1 VAAVAARRPRRRLLL
16 ALLPARSSLLLRLL
30 RARRA
35 AIRLARLNVATARR
49 VRAFAWCIG
58 HDFLLVLD

>member
-1 VAAVAARRPRRRLLL
+1 LLL

-35 AIRLARLNVATARR
+35 AIPLARLDVAATRR

-58 HDFLLVLD
+58 HDFLLVLG